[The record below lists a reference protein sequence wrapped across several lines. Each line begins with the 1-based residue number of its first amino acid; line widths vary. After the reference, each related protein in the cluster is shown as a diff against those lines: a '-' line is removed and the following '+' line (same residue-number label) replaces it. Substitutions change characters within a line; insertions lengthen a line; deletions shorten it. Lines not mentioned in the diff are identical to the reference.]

1 MPHSQNFTS
10 ASKCLMFNL
19 LVTRCRRWLPAP
31 AAHDYAPSKPKMRCD
46 QRERPAPHASI
57 LKWGNHLL
65 VEDTAQPG
73 RSPARGPKTIFWLN
87 PVGGDRN
94 RRSGPHRNK
103 GACRARGFGPSYRV
117 RPPLKA
123 DPTPRR
129 RSTGLPM
136 RFPEHVS
143 REDHTATLLI
153 IACFLR
159 FPAPIPTV

>member
-1 MPHSQNFTS
+1 MH
-10 ASKCLMFNL
+10 
-19 LVTRCRRWLPAP
+19 
-31 AAHDYAPSKPKMRCD
+31 CD

-65 VEDTAQPG
+65 VEDAAQPG

-94 RRSGPHRNK
+94 RRSGPHRNE

-117 RPPLKA
+117 GPPLKA

-136 RFPEHVS
+136 RFPENVS
-143 REDHTATLLI
+143 RDDHTAKPLK
-153 IACFLR
+153 IAVYFQFFASLPSVCRSAGARLWLAASKGQSIAGAATG
-159 FPAPIPTV
+159 PAGARTRD